1 MHGSS
6 IPWRRWRSALFSE
19 GRRGQSRAVE
29 GQSAG
34 VAAEGQR
41 KTTGGAVSTLWRT
54 GANWRRRWL
63 ERDKRLAVVAWV
75 FLEGRAGTLQAD
87 GIDCWNRGSLEAN
100 GVWCCHASLTHYEL
114 ANACCSGL
122 PGHLRPGPKA
132 GWAKRLLA
140 VWDASEQHSLLRRYA
155 GVGLGPMAPF
165 AAMQASVVAM
175 GILLGATGA
184 GTGVPED
191 ATPGPWMRSGQWVVG
206 VKANSSSS
214 SGRGSDQYGESGPGW
229 RTHIIRAGPQSA
241 RRGPS
246 AISGDIDGLGGGSGV
261 KFQQLIERR
270 RHDRRGHRRWRRRQ
284 LLPGVPRETLP
295 SAL

>member
-1 MHGSS
+1 MRSS
-6 IPWRRWRSALFSE
+6 TATSDAWQQQHSVAPMERRSALFSE
-19 GRRGQSRAVE
+19 GGRGQSRARARESRRKGKERQLE
-29 GQSAG
+29 GRSRRYG
-34 VAAEGQR
+34 ERV
-41 KTTGGAVSTLWRT
+41 
-54 GANWRRRWL
+54 ANWRRRWL

-155 GVGLGPMAPF
+155 GVGLGPMALF

-191 ATPGPWMRSGQWVVG
+191 ATPGSWMRSGQRVVG
-206 VKANSSSS
+206 VK
-214 SGRGSDQYGESGPGW
+214 REGEQQQQQQ
-229 RTHIIRAGPQSA
+229 RAG
-241 RRGPS
+241 
-246 AISGDIDGLGGGSGV
+246 
-261 KFQQLIERR
+261 
-270 RHDRRGHRRWRRRQ
+270 
-284 LLPGVPRETLP
+284 
-295 SAL
+295 